1 MHFLLEHQQN
11 FVEDYCLNFLHPK
24 LSQFE
29 LKALVQHVYACVHD
43 RVYGHDD
50 HAYKFLC
57 FNDHDHGRGHAPD
70 HAYALPD
77 HAYVPDHVYARV
89 HFCDHESDRV
99 FHDYAHDDRD
109 YVHALHGYDHDD
121 EAIYP

>member
-11 FVEDYCLNFLHPK
+11 FVEDYCLNFLRLT

-29 LKALVQHVYACVHD
+29 FRVHCVNACDHGRAHG

-50 HAYKFLC
+50 HA
-57 FNDHDHGRGHAPD
+57 NGHAHDRAFACFP
-70 HAYALPD
+70 
-77 HAYVPDHVYARV
+77 
-89 HFCDHESDRV
+89 FCDHESDRV
-99 FHDYAHDDRD
+99 PHEN
-109 YVHALHGYDHDD
+109 VHAHGDYGYGRVLHGRVHDD